1 MLADYASI
9 ELDGKRGCET
19 WEGGLFGWFRSRG
32 EGRRSVDETTRHLV
46 KSIDAVEPPPDPDPI
61 EELVRIV
68 GEADPRI
75 WADARLR
82 QTSARRARPNR
93 RG

>member
-1 MLADYASI
+1 M
-9 ELDGKRGCET
+9 
-19 WEGGLFGWFRSRG
+19 FGWFRRRR
-32 EGRRSVDETTRHLV
+32 EARRSVDETMRHLV

-68 GEADPRI
+68 GEADPRP
-75 WADARLR
+75 WADARPR
-82 QTSARRARPNR
+82 QISARRARPNR